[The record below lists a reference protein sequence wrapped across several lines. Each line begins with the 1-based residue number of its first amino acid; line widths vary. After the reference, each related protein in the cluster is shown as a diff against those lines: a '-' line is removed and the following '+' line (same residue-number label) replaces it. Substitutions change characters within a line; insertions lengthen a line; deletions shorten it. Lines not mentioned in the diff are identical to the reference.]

1 MVATGL
7 LDPAVE
13 RFLVETADA
22 RLADYLEFLRIPS
35 VGGMPVHNGDTRAC
49 AEWVAARLRTAGL
62 KTVEISETARH
73 PVVYAEWLEA
83 PGAPTVIAYA
93 HYDVQPVDP
102 LELWVRPP
110 FEPRVEGGRVYARGA
125 EDDKAQLHMHIAALE
140 ALLATRGRLP
150 LNVKYIF
157 EGEEESGSEHL
168 DAWLEAHR
176 DRLGADLAVVSDGSF
191 FEGNIP
197 AVGYALRGLVYME
210 IRVSGPAIDLH
221 SGVYGGTV
229 ENPANALARIIASFH
244 DDEHR
249 VAVAGFYDDVL
260 PLSETE
266 RDALARLPFDAEAYR
281 RQTGVPALVGEKGYP
296 LLEQRWT
303 RPTLDVNG
311 IWGGWTGDG
320 PKTIIP
326 AWAAAKVSCRLVP
339 NQDPVRIFG
348 LVRDHVAAVTPAGVR
363 SEVKLI
369 NIGRPAITPIDHPA
383 AREAFAA
390 LRETFGREPVFIR
403 EGGSVPVAASF
414 QSILGLPIVLLGFGP
429 ADGQAHAPN
438 EWMDLANYEGGIRAI
453 VRYWERLAERGEE
466 LRRG

>member
-1 MVATGL
+1 MIASGTF
-7 LDPAVE
+7 DPAVE
-13 RFLVETADA
+13 RFLAETAET
-22 RLADYLEFLRIPS
+22 RLADYVEFLRIPS
-35 VGGMPVHNGDTRAC
+35 VGGMSVHNSDTRAC

-62 KTVEISETARH
+62 RTVEVSDTARH
-73 PVVYAEWLEA
+73 PVVYGEWLEA

-110 FEPRVEGGRVYARGA
+110 FEPRVEDGRVYARGA

-140 ALLATRGRLP
+140 ALLRTRGRLP

-168 DAWLEAHR
+168 DGWLEEHR

-197 AVGYALRGLVYME
+197 AVGYALRGLTYME
-210 IRVSGPAIDLH
+210 IRVSGPALDLH
-221 SGVYGGTV
+221 SGGYGGTV

-244 DDEHR
+244 DADHR
-249 VAVAGFYDDVL
+249 VAVPGFYDDVL
-260 PLSETE
+260 PLSEAE
-266 RDALARLPFDAEAYR
+266 REALARLPFDTEEYR
-281 RQTGVPALVGEKGYP
+281 RQMGVPALVGERGYAV
-296 LLEQRWT
+296 LEQRWA

-339 NQDPVRIFG
+339 NQDPVRVFE
-348 LVRDHVAAVTPAGVR
+348 LVRDHVAAVTPRGVR
-363 SEVKLI
+363 SEVTLV
-369 NIGRPAITPIDHPA
+369 NIGRPALTPIDHPA
-383 AREAFAA
+383 AQEAFAA
-390 LRETFGREPVFIR
+390 LKETFGQEPVFIR

-414 QSILGLPIVLLGFGP
+414 QSILGLPIVLFGFGP
-429 ADGQAHAPN
+429 PDGQAHAPN
-438 EWMDLANYEGGIRAI
+438 EWMDMANYERGIRAI
-453 VRYWERLAERGEE
+453 VRYWERLAGRGED
-466 LRRG
+466 LRRA